1 MAKVLDFN
9 SLQRPTFEVTMKD
22 DARTKLRL
30 VCPKE
35 SLVERL
41 ESGLKE
47 LREILEKKDGSSIR
61 ACFQLAADLFSENDN
76 GVEITAEMLRD
87 RYRIALEDLVVF
99 FSAYTDFINEIKNAK
114 N

>member
-1 MAKVLDFN
+1 MAKALDFN

-41 ESGLKE
+41 ESGMKE

-61 ACFQLAADLFSENDN
+61 ACFRLAADLFSENDN
-76 GVEITAEMLRD
+76 DVEITAEALRD
-87 RYRIALEDLVVF
+87 QYRISLEDLVVF
-99 FSAYTDFINEIKNAK
+99 FSAYIDFIGEIKNAK